1 MEELGIGRP
10 STYASTLA
18 VLKDREYVR
27 IEKKRLHAE
36 DKGMLVTAFL
46 ESFFSRYVEYD
57 FTAALEEDLD
67 RVSNSEI
74 DWKEVLR
81 RFWKDFSAALDG
93 TKELRVSE
101 VLDSLN
107 EIMGPHI
114 FPQQGGRWRPEDLPE
129 LRQWANSR

>member
-1 MEELGIGRP
+1 M
-10 STYASTLA
+10 S
-18 VLKDREYVR
+18 

-93 TKELRVSE
+93 TKDLRVRR
-101 VLDSLN
+101 
-107 EIMGPHI
+107 GAR
-114 FPQQGGRWRPEDLPE
+114 QPERDHGSTYLP
-129 LRQWANSR
+129 AAG